1 MYMYYTF
8 VFSQRWTIFQTEIGI
23 VMNAYQRYGCFIPY
37 KNLFFRHHL
46 VANMLNYLKIIF
58 YFNMIQSDMIH
69 KKALWVHEYF
79 HSLLGHWR
87 ALLCC
92 MWKENGPDCGVWFVP
107 PSHSFRLFK
116 PPSTSHAQEVGVSSM
131 HSESGKR
138 LINVIGHLNDIQV
151 LVQFIHNYYSISLT
165 ESFHL

>member
-1 MYMYYTF
+1 
-8 VFSQRWTIFQTEIGI
+8 
-23 VMNAYQRYGCFIPY
+23 
-37 KNLFFRHHL
+37 
-46 VANMLNYLKIIF
+46 
-58 YFNMIQSDMIH
+58 MIQSDMIH

-92 MWKENGPDCGVWFVP
+92 MWKENGPDSGVWFVP

-131 HSESGKR
+131 HSESGKH